1 MKRYLIVST
10 YPEHGSKNIGDYL
23 ITQSLVKA
31 VKQVKGE
38 EVSFDVVFREEKW
51 AVVEPLLEG
60 CAGVLFACLAIR
72 DNMAEKEYPFLAKV
86 LALNIPVSV
95 IAAGTAVNLA
105 GSKIAL
111 NFTQQTRVLLE
122 ALDKQACVFTTRDY
136 LTQTICRRLGLR
148 NARFSGDIAFFNGS
162 SEPRFDV
169 NRAIRRI
176 AVSDPHHHN
185 IFKDSFCVVI
195 RGIKQLF
202 PEAEIVVALHG
213 VNPGVEETA
222 KELSVPFKRIY
233 ENRENGLDFYN
244 DVDLHVGFRV
254 HAHVSA
260 LGRRKLSYLIEQD
273 GRGAGYGLTINGRV
287 STPSFHRPSATI
299 MDRLRRK
306 IGMKSRDVGVS
317 TVPAEL
323 ILSLIEN
330 DRDSNFKKFL
340 HLESQ
345 LNEFDQNIIESIAKI
360 R

>member
-10 YPEHGSKNIGDYL
+10 YPEHGSKNIGDHL
-23 ITQSLVKA
+23 ITQSLIKA
-31 VKQVKGE
+31 IKHVKGE
-38 EVSFDVVFREEKW
+38 GASFDVVFREEKW

-60 CAGVLFACLAIR
+60 CAGVVFACLAIR

-86 LALNIPVSV
+86 LERDIPISV

-105 GSKIAL
+105 GSKIAF
-111 NFTQQTRVLLE
+111 NFTQQTIDLLR
-122 ALDKQACVFTTRDY
+122 ALDKRACVFTTRDY
-136 LTQTICRRLGLR
+136 LTQTICRRLGLT
-148 NARFSGDIAFFNGS
+148 NTSFSGDIAFFSGS
-162 SEPRFDV
+162 SGSRFDV
-169 NRAIRRI
+169 NGAIRRI
-176 AVSDPHHHN
+176 VVSDPHRHN

-195 RGIKQLF
+195 RGLKQLF
-202 PEAEIVVALHG
+202 PGAEVVVALHG

-222 KELSVPFKRIY
+222 KDLSVPFRRIY

-287 STPSFHRPSATI
+287 STPSFYRPPATI
-299 MDRLRRK
+299 VDRVRRK
-306 IGMKSRDVGVS
+306 IGMRARDVGVS

-323 ILSLIEN
+323 TLSLIEN

-345 LNEFDQNIIESIAKI
+345 LNEFDQNIIGSIAKI